1 MPNWCSQN
9 LVVVGSKRQR
19 NLLRDAVLCAE
30 TQNFA
35 HLFPCPQE
43 LTDTVADSSER
54 PELLAKYGYSN
65 WYDWCCDNWGSKWS
79 DRETTL
85 AEDSEKRQHWCFQ
98 SAWSP
103 MGGLI
108 EKVSE
113 RYDKLLFGLSYTE
126 ESNAF
131 AGFSIIGKGKII
143 ENQMYDCDGPKIDKA
158 THTEEGIQDAW
169 SAWQNKLESDVYDD
183 CLEYLKSWYK
193 HWAK

>member
-35 HLFPCPQE
+35 HLYPCPQE

-85 AEDSEKRQHWCFQ
+85 AEDSEKRQHWYFQ
-98 SAWSP
+98 SAWAP

-131 AGFSIIGKGKII
+131 AGYGIFGRGQLLNSVDVDCSTPDFGTDQNVAMDRFSEWSNDLEEKVF
-143 ENQMYDCDGPKIDKA
+143 ENCQK
-158 THTEEGIQDAW
+158 E
-169 SAWQNKLESDVYDD
+169 LEQR
-183 CLEYLKSWYK
+183 LKQPVN
-193 HWAK
+193 